1 MARRIRHT
9 NEGTTTQ
16 MACEAAE
23 SKDRVRRRLQA
34 MLDEAVQDAPTG
46 DLFEETTWLDS
57 SRSGEF
63 EAVGA

>member
-1 MARRIRHT
+1 MSRPTRHKNRIT
-9 NEGTTTQ
+9 DTQ
-16 MACEAAE
+16 LACEAAD

-34 MLDEAVQDAPTG
+34 MLDEAVQEAPTG
-46 DLFEETTWLDS
+46 DLFAELPWMDS